1 MARTEKH
8 SSPTAGFFD
17 PIVFYTT
24 DPYVSWSGV
33 VLNNVYV
40 QTEPGTYYFEYV
52 SWDDSYW
59 YGTYTIYI
67 NEGEAG
73 GLFYDGL
80 DGSDIYFE
88 LVCYSFGP
96 SFYDWSSP
104 NYAATSK
111 ADSGTSADDQ
121 LFEELSRGAV
131 ESAPVAERS
140 VPAIPLVGRTS
151 LAEGGHQFRQVV
163 EAGQ

>member
-1 MARTEKH
+1 M
-8 SSPTAGFFD
+8 
-17 PIVFYTT
+17 
-24 DPYVSWSGV
+24 
-33 VLNNVYV
+33 
-40 QTEPGTYYFEYV
+40 
-52 SWDDSYW
+52 
-59 YGTYTIYI
+59 
-67 NEGEAG
+67 
-73 GLFYDGL
+73 

-140 VPAIPLVGRTS
+140 VPAIPLVERTS

-163 EAGQ
+163 EAGQYTVVLEFSAGGKRASDIPSSGSR